1 MVLIQNLVNDF
12 DGTVSVKNGIRKYF
26 YVNEEWLRIMR
37 LEKSQVI
44 GKTDEEIVPEENASF
59 IKKN

>member
-44 GKTDEEIVPEENASF
+44 GKQT
-59 IKKN
+59 KK